1 MININSYTFFLKAAI
16 TMSCFFVCSCE
27 NSMQEVNAL
36 DKKKTSVDI
45 AENVTSYMS
54 QNGLVKAKLTAP
66 LMTRAE
72 ADTPIVEF
80 PNTLQVEFYNDSTKP
95 ESHLFAKYGK
105 YFERQGKVFLR
116 DSVVVYNMTKGDTL
130 ITNEL
135 WWDRNKELFYNSKP
149 VLIKQANN
157 QNFKGDSI
165 TADQDFTA
173 YTLFNGSGIRNIPD
187 STLPQ

>member
-1 MININSYTFFLKAAI
+1 MTKNNTYKFFTKAAI
-16 TMSCFFVCSCE
+16 LMSCFFVCSCE
-27 NSMQEVNAL
+27 NSMQELNDMA
-36 DKKKTSVDI
+36 KGKTHADV

-54 QNGLVKAKLTAP
+54 QAGLVKAKLTAP
-66 LMTRAE
+66 IMTRSE

-80 PNTLQVEFYNDSTKP
+80 PNTLQVEFFNDSSKQ

-105 YFERQGKVFLR
+105 YFERAGKVYLR
-116 DSVVVYNMTKGDTL
+116 DSVIVYNLEKGDTL

-135 WWDRNKELFYNSKP
+135 WWDRNKEIFYNSKP

-187 STLPQ
+187 SSLPQ

>member
-1 MININSYTFFLKAAI
+1 MTKYNAYTISVKAAI
-16 TMSCFFVCSCE
+16 IISCFFVYSCE

-36 DKKKTSVDI
+36 SKRKTSVDV
-45 AENVTSYMS
+45 AEDVTSYMS

-66 LMTRAE
+66 VMTRAE

-80 PNTLQVEFYNDSTKP
+80 PKTLQVEFYNDSTKQ

-105 YFERQGKVFLR
+105 YFERQGKVYLR
-116 DSVVVYNMTKGDTL
+116 DSVIVYNLVKGDTL
-130 ITNEL
+130 LTNEL
-135 WWDRNKELFYNSKP
+135 WWDRNKEIFYNSKP
-149 VLIKQANN
+149 VSIKQANN
-157 QNFKGDSI
+157 QNFRGDSI

-187 STLPQ
+187 STLPE